1 MSSILKAL
9 QKLDRETAKQRP
21 QDDPH
26 GALRRLVPRK
36 MAGRSRGL
44 MLRNTAFG
52 VFAFVFLGAVSWAIW
67 RHPFWT
73 PRSAVPV
80 PPRSAETGLQPPRS
94 DAPVRP
100 LPEAQLPSAIPPI
113 PSEARPVSPPP
124 ARAPEVR
131 PPAPPS
137 PAREQPPK
145 PSATAVAPEPSLP
158 ETLPAAP
165 LPPAAGS
172 AGMGRPPADAGS
184 RLAPV
189 PPRQLARPTVPPP
202 PVRTP
207 SASLQPPAPAPPR
220 PAATARSPQ
229 RPAPSAAGHREIP
242 VKSQDESGLT
252 IQALVWS
259 TAPEERLVVV
269 NGTILKEGGII
280 DGMSVASIG
289 EDHIIVNQG
298 GSRWKVK
305 FQLK

>member
-26 GALRRLVPRK
+26 GALPRLVPQK

-44 MLRNTAFG
+44 MFRNTAFG
-52 VFAFVFLGAVSWAIW
+52 VFAFVFLGAVSWAVW

-73 PRSAVPV
+73 PPSTPQEPA
-80 PPRSAETGLQPPRS
+80 RSAETRSQPPRS
-94 DAPVRP
+94 DASVQP
-100 LPEAQLPSAIPPI
+100 LPEALLPSAAPIPP
-113 PSEARPVSPPP
+113 EARPISPPP
-124 ARAPEVR
+124 ARK
-131 PPAPPS
+131 
-137 PAREQPPK
+137 QPPK
-145 PSATAVAPEPSLP
+145 PSTTPTDPGPSLP
-158 ETLPAAP
+158 ESLPEAP

-172 AGMGRPPADAGS
+172 ARMGRPPTDAGS
-184 RLAPV
+184 RPIPV
-189 PPRQLARPTVPPP
+189 PPRQLTRPTTPSP

-207 SASLQPPAPAPPR
+207 SASVQPPAPAPPR
-220 PAATARSPQ
+220 PTETARSPQ
-229 RPAPSAAGHREIP
+229 RPAPSTGGHREIP
-242 VKSQDESGLT
+242 VKSQDEAGLT

-298 GSRWKVK
+298 GDRWKVK